1 MPNPTVADLTVEEFR
16 ELVREVVLQTLAEL
30 LRDPDQGLALR
41 EEFVAE
47 LQRSLEEV
55 KAGEETIPA
64 EEIATKLG
72 LSW

>member
-30 LRDPDQGLALR
+30 LRDPDQGLELR

>member
-30 LRDPDQGLALR
+30 LRDPDQGLELR

-55 KAGEETIPA
+55 EAGEETIPA

>member
-55 KAGEETIPA
+55 EAGEETIPA